1 MKNRVLTL
9 LFTSH
14 IFAFAAPPAPLPIPE
29 VLKSA
34 QASVSGTKL
43 NLNSPVPLTAEQW
56 TAVGEL
62 VVAGKIRSFI
72 FSGKAGDDTAL
83 ERLVKLDPESIS
95 FFGGIFTEAG
105 AAHFEEMKSLKHLI
119 TSHAGPPTAKAAAAF
134 SNHPSLESFASDG
147 FGTNGIDHIVSA
159 KNLRQI
165 SLQHGLASDANAAVL
180 AKHPTLEKVW
190 LWPHGPYA
198 ILTDAALPSLAS
210 LPNLKDLTLDYS
222 RFTFEGG
229 LKQLKQVRTLEKL
242 NLGNALVSDTDLER
256 LKAELPNVVIKYT
269 PMPEE
274 KRVMFERAEA
284 VRDNVAELLKLS
296 EADRPAKLAELKKSD
311 VKLFEVVNAAL
322 QRLQPKPKK

>member
-1 MKNRVLTL
+1 MKILILIL
-9 LFTSH
+9 LFTCQISG
-14 IFAFAAPPAPLPIPE
+14 FAAPPAPLPIPE
-29 VLKSA
+29 ILKSA

-43 NLNSPVPLTAEQW
+43 SLTSPVPLTAEQW
-56 TAVGEL
+56 TAVEEL
-62 VVAGKIRSFI
+62 VSTAKIRSFI

-95 FFGGIFTEAG
+95 FYGGIFTETG

-119 TSHAGPPTAKAAAAF
+119 TSHAGPPTAKAAAAL

-147 FGTNGIDHIVSA
+147 FGTNGIEHIVSA
-159 KNLRQI
+159 KNLQQI
-165 SLQHGLASDANAAVL
+165 TLQHGLACDANAAIL
-180 AKHPTLEKVW
+180 ARHPALQKVV

-198 ILTDAALPSLAS
+198 ILTDAALPSLATI
-210 LPNLKDLTLDYS
+210 PNLKDLTLDYS
-222 RFTFEGG
+222 RFSFEGG
-229 LKQLKQVRTLEKL
+229 LKHLEQVRTLEKL
-242 NLGNALVSDTDLER
+242 NLGNALVSEADLER
-256 LKAELPNVVIKYT
+256 LKAEFSNVAIKYT

-296 EADRPAKLAELKKSD
+296 EAERPAKLSELKNSD
-311 VKLFEVVNAAL
+311 VRLFEAVNAAL